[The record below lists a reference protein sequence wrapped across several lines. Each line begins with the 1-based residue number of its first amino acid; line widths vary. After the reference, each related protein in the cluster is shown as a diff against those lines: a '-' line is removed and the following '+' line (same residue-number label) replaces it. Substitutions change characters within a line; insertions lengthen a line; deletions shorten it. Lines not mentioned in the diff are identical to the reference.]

1 MIKIAFII
9 DTIATNTAG
18 TQKQLLETIKRL
30 DRSTFEPQL
39 ICLWESPW
47 MAENALPCPV
57 TILGYRGF
65 LKANFPAVV
74 RQLAHQFDRDRID
87 IAQTFFEDSIFVAWL
102 ATEFSSHKPVLLSSR
117 RDIGLGAGNQ
127 PWYHSVFRR
136 ILPLVNRRF
145 AGIIANSEEVRRFVA
160 HREKTSLDKIR
171 VHYNGVDLPD
181 LASASSK
188 PILMADHP
196 EDAWIGLVG
205 SLTPVKRHDL
215 LLRAFSNARKSPEFP
230 GVRLLLLGDGP
241 ERTALA
247 ALTSQLGISEFVV
260 FAGATPDVGPY
271 LRHLDVGVLCSD
283 REGLSNA
290 ILEYMAHGLAV
301 VATAVGGNP
310 ELVTKENGILV
321 PPNDERALTDALV
334 TLLADAGLRARYGAA
349 SRLKAER
356 QFGWR
361 SSLLAMER
369 DYVQLVAARNMARSS
384 I

>member
-30 DRSTFEPQL
+30 NRATFEPQL

-47 MAENALPCPV
+47 MLQNTLPCPV

-74 RQLAHQFDRDRID
+74 RQLARKFARDRID
-87 IAQTFFEDSIFVAWL
+87 IAQTFFEDSIFVTWL
-102 ATEFSSHKPVLLSSR
+102 AAEFTSHKPLLLSSR

-127 PWYHSVFRR
+127 PWYHSAFRR

-160 HREKTSLDKIR
+160 NREKTPPDKIR

-181 LASASSK
+181 FESASSK
-188 PILMADHP
+188 PVLMANHP
-196 EDAWIGLVG
+196 ECIWIGLVG

-215 LLRAFSNARKSPEFP
+215 LLRAFSNVRKSSGSPA
-230 GVRLLLLGDGP
+230 VRLVLLGDGP
-241 ERTALA
+241 ERTALTT
-247 ALTSQLGISEFVV
+247 LTSQLGISEFVH
-260 FAGATPDVGPY
+260 FAGATPDVSPY
-271 LRHLDVGVLCSD
+271 LRHLDIGVLCSD

-290 ILEYMAHGLAV
+290 ILEYMANGLPV

-310 ELVTKENGILV
+310 ELVTDGNGILV
-321 PPNDERALTDALV
+321 PPNDVQALTEALM
-334 TLLADAGLRARYGAA
+334 TLLTDEGLRVRYGAA

-356 QFGWR
+356 QFGWQ
-361 SSLLAMER
+361 SSLLAMED
-369 DYVQLVAARNMARSS
+369 DYIKLIVARETA
-384 I
+384 